1 MTDNKKELSNIE
13 FSKDAPDYDQSRRYD
28 SLRETYPAIVAE
40 AVSSPF
46 GAILDIG
53 CGTGALLRM
62 VQEKKKDA
70 RLFGVD
76 LSEKMIQVAKAKL
89 GEKADLRVSDSEKLP
104 FPNEAFD
111 LVMCTFS
118 FHHYPNPGAVLLEM
132 RRVLAPSGRLILA
145 DPSTTIPLLRQLVNF
160 VHLFT
165 KDGTVRIYSKK
176 EMKALAEAAALEVV
190 KWGMLNWHIYLLVA
204 TKKSR

>member
-1 MTDNKKELSNIE
+1 MADNKKELSNIE
-13 FSKDAPDYDQSRRYD
+13 FSKDAADYDQSKRYET
-28 SLRETYPAIVAE
+28 LRESYPTIVAE
-40 AVSSPF
+40 ALSSPF
-46 GAILDIG
+46 AAMLDIG
-53 CGTGALLRM
+53 CGTGALLSM
-62 VQEKKKDA
+62 IQEKRKDA

-76 LSEKMIQVAKAKL
+76 LSEQMIQVSKAKL

-118 FHHYPNPGAVLLEM
+118 FHHYPNPGAVLLEV

-145 DPSTTIPLLRQLVNF
+145 DPTTAIPLLRQLVNF

-165 KDGTVRIYSKK
+165 KDGTVRIYSK
-176 EMKALAEAAALEVV
+176 EGNE
-190 KWGMLNWHIYLLVA
+190 G
-204 TKKSR
+204 SC

>member
-1 MTDNKKELSNIE
+1 MTNDKKQLSNTN
-13 FSKDAPDYDQSRRYD
+13 FSKDAADYDQSSRYAT
-28 SLRETYPAIVAE
+28 LRVSYPTIADE
-40 AVSSPF
+40 ALNKPF
-46 GAILDIG
+46 QTVLDIG
-53 CGTGALLRM
+53 WGTGALLQM
-62 VQEKKKDA
+62 IQEKRKDA

-76 LSEKMIQVAKAKL
+76 LSEKMIQVARAKL

-190 KWGMLNWHIYLLVA
+190 KWGMLNWHSYLLVA
-204 TKKSR
+204 AKKSR

>member
-1 MTDNKKELSNIE
+1 MTNDKKQLSNTN
-13 FSKDAPDYDQSRRYD
+13 FSKDAADYDQSSRYAT
-28 SLRETYPAIVAE
+28 LRVSYPAIADE
-40 AVSSPF
+40 ALNKPF
-46 GAILDIG
+46 QTVLDIG
-53 CGTGALLRM
+53 CGTGALLQM
-62 VQEKKKDA
+62 IQEKRKDA

-76 LSEKMIQVAKAKL
+76 LSEQMIQVAKAKL

-132 RRVLAPSGRLILA
+132 RVLAPSGRLILA

-176 EMKALAEAAALEVV
+176 EMKALAEAAALEFV
-190 KWGMLNWHIYLLVA
+190 KWGMLNWHSYLLVA
-204 TKKSR
+204 AKKSR

>member
-1 MTDNKKELSNIE
+1 MADIKKELSKIE
-13 FSKDAPDYDQSRRYD
+13 FSKDAADYDQSKRYE
-28 SLRETYPAIVAE
+28 SLRESYPAIVAE
-40 AVSSPF
+40 ALSSPF
-46 GAILDIG
+46 GAMLDIG
-53 CGTGALLRM
+53 CGTGALLQM
-62 VQEKKKDA
+62 IQEKKKDA
-70 RLFGVD
+70 RFFGVD
-76 LSEKMIQVAKAKL
+76 ISEQMIQVAKAKL

-176 EMKALAEAAALEVV
+176 EMTALAEAVALEVV
-190 KWGMLNWHIYLLVA
+190 KWGMLNWHSYLLVA
-204 TKKSR
+204 AKKSR

>member
-1 MTDNKKELSNIE
+1 MI
-13 FSKDAPDYDQSRRYD
+13 
-28 SLRETYPAIVAE
+28 
-40 AVSSPF
+40 
-46 GAILDIG
+46 
-53 CGTGALLRM
+53 
-62 VQEKKKDA
+62 QEKRKDA

-76 LSEKMIQVAKAKL
+76 LSEQMIQVAKAKL

-104 FPNEAFD
+104 FPNEAFN

-118 FHHYPNPGAVLLEM
+118 FHHYPNPGAVLLEV

-145 DPSTTIPLLRQLVNF
+145 DPTTAIPLLRQLVNF

-176 EMKALAEAAALEVV
+176 EMKVLAEAAALEVA
-190 KWGMLNWHIYLLVA
+190 KWRMLNWHSYMMVA
-204 TKKSR
+204 R

>member
-1 MTDNKKELSNIE
+1 MADNKKELSNIE
-13 FSKDAPDYDQSRRYD
+13 FSKDAADYDQSKRYET
-28 SLRETYPAIVAE
+28 LRESYPTIVAE
-40 AVSSPF
+40 ALSSPF
-46 GAILDIG
+46 AAMLDIG
-53 CGTGALLRM
+53 CGTGALLSM
-62 VQEKKKDA
+62 IQEKRKDA

-76 LSEKMIQVAKAKL
+76 LSEQMIQVSKAKL

-118 FHHYPNPGAVLLEM
+118 FHHYPNPGAVLLEV

-145 DPSTTIPLLRQLVNF
+145 DPTTAIPLLRQLVNF

-176 EMKALAEAAALEVV
+176 EMKVLAEAAALEVA
-190 KWGMLNWHIYLLVA
+190 KWRMLNWHSYMMVA
-204 TKKSR
+204 R